1 MNAKPAQSSAA
12 QRSAAQRSAASP
24 FKHTRRISPHWVFT
38 VAGVLDGLLHRTV
51 GEKVKA
57 VLGKLE

>member
-1 MNAKPAQSSAA
+1 VRVCA
-12 QRSAAQRSAASP
+12 RSLKIASQYKRIRCSLSVATCLRCATRS
-24 FKHTRRISPHWVFT
+24 KVT